1 MSEEEQKI
9 DEAFKKALAELKIL
23 HQNKLAL
30 IKKYKDANN
39 LRQLEIIRESFKNE
53 QL

>member
-9 DEAFKKALAELKIL
+9 DDAFEQALVELKIL

-39 LRQLEIIRESFKNE
+39 LRQLEVIRESFKSE
-53 QL
+53 HL